1 MLGINGI
8 TRARIA
14 GPLAAAVLAAL
25 GGVGVTATSA
35 SACAQ
40 GVDIALPSKSGG
52 NQVTAFG
59 TYTRC
64 PSALEQGVTIT
75 LHGPNSV
82 TTESVLLAGLGNAS
96 GVISASID
104 CTGTG
109 VKGWWSQI
117 QFTVNGIVTD
127 QKSSGVAMINC
138 PVPPPPPIQLP
149 PTLVLSQ
156 VITAVALDSSP
167 SSPTGTVHYA
177 GGRDAAMT
185 LERALV
191 DVGLNPGPVDG
202 SLGTSFTSAYAAW
215 QRRLG
220 YTGAAA
226 DGVPGYTSLTKLGQ
240 QTSRFLV
247 VR

>member
-1 MLGINGI
+1 M
-8 TRARIA
+8 
-14 GPLAAAVLAAL
+14 
-25 GGVGVTATSA
+25 
-35 SACAQ
+35 
-40 GVDIALPSKSGG
+40 DLPQLSKSAG
-52 NQVTAFG
+52 NQVTAFA

-64 PSALEQGVTIT
+64 TYALGERVTIT
-75 LHGPNSV
+75 LHGPISV
-82 TTESVLLAGLGNAS
+82 KTESVVLAGPENVS
-96 GVISASID
+96 GGIAASID

-109 VKGWWSQI
+109 LKGWWSEI
-117 QFTVNGIVTD
+117 QFAFNGVVTD
-127 QKSSGVAMINC
+127 QKSTGMVVINC
-138 PVPPPPPIQLP
+138 PTPPPPPIQLP

-156 VITAVALDSSP
+156 VITAVAMDSAP

-202 SLGTSFTSAYAAW
+202 SLGTSFKSAYAAW

-240 QTSRFLV
+240 QTGRFLV
-247 VR
+247 AR